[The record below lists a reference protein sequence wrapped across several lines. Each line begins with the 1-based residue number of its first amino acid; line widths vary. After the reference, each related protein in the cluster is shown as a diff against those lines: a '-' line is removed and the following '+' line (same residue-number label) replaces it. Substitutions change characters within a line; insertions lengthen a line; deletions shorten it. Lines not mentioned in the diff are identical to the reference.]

1 MVLSRLGMSICIVLL
16 TMGCEPEAS
25 QIEAVSGDDT
35 QVQPSAAKR
44 PSQMLSTQTHE
55 LQGGLADL
63 AFLRPTSGA
72 GLQTLI
78 SNRRF
83 DRRKGQPTPTRA
95 EQFNADG
102 TWWASVE
109 ETMSAQ
115 FNGSWRV
122 VEQQGSP
129 PQICVSLLTKDR
141 LPLDQRKEICRVV
154 EFSEDQR
161 VAKIPDIYR
170 ASVVS
175 EFDVVILEDV

>member
-1 MVLSRLGMSICIVLL
+1 MVLSRLGMICIVLL
-16 TMGCEPEAS
+16 TMGCEPQAS
-25 QIEAVSGDDT
+25 QIKAVSGDDT

-44 PSQMLSTQTHE
+44 QSQMPLSTQTHE
-55 LQGGLADL
+55 SQGGLADL
-63 AFLRPTSGA
+63 SYLRPTSGA
-72 GLQTLI
+72 ELRTMI
-78 SNRRF
+78 SDRRF

-115 FNGSWRV
+115 LNGSWRV

-129 PQICVSLLTKDR
+129 PEVCVSLLTKDHS
-141 LPLDQRKEICRVV
+141 PIDQRKEICRVV
-154 EFSEDQR
+154 EFTEDQR

-170 ASVVS
+170 ASVIS
-175 EFDVVILEDV
+175 EFDVVMLGDV